1 MNGPA
6 DFEEAFVR
14 CPLVAILRGI
24 SPSEAA
30 PVGDALVE
38 AGFALIEVPLNSP
51 DPLESIA
58 ILAKRLGSRAVVGAG
73 TVLDVAQVSAVQSAG
88 GRLIVSPNTNTAVI
102 GASVAAGLV
111 SLPGYATVTEAFAA
125 IGAGAHVLK
134 LFPAEATTPAALRA
148 QLAVI
153 PASTPIIAV
162 GGINVTTFRPWVEA
176 GVSGF
181 GLGSALYRPRVPV
194 SEIAETASRMVAAW
208 KALGS
213 DVRSMVRQHLS
224 VEGDTDE

>member
-6 DFEEAFVR
+6 DFEEAFAR

-73 TVLDVAQVSAVQSAG
+73 TVLDVAQVRAVQSAG
-88 GRLIVSPNTNTAVI
+88 GRLIVSPNMNTAVI

-148 QLAVI
+148 QVAVI
-153 PASTPIIAV
+153 PASTPIIVV
-162 GGINVTTFRPWVEA
+162 GASTSPPSGRGWRPA
-176 GVSGF
+176 RPASGWARRSIAHNF
-181 GLGSALYRPRVPV
+181 PRAKSRKPRVAWSPPGGAWIRRAQHGP
-194 SEIAETASRMVAAW
+194 SASFCR
-208 KALGS
+208 
-213 DVRSMVRQHLS
+213 RRC
-224 VEGDTDE
+224 DE

>member
-6 DFEEAFVR
+6 DFEEAFAR

-88 GRLIVSPNTNTAVI
+88 GRLIVSPNMNTAVI

-153 PASTPIIAV
+153 PASTPIIVV
-162 GGINVTTFRPWVEA
+162 GGINVATFGPWGEA
-176 GVSGF
+176 GASGF
-181 GLGSALYRPRVPV
+181 GLGSALYRPRVPA

-208 KALGS
+208 KARGS
-213 DVRSMVRQHLS
+213 DVRSVVRQHLS
-224 VEGDTDE
+224 VEGDADE

>member
-6 DFEEAFVR
+6 DFEEAFAR

-38 AGFALIEVPLNSP
+38 AGFTLIEVPLNSP
-51 DPLESIA
+51 DPLDSIA
-58 ILAKRLGSRAVVGAG
+58 ILAKRLGARAVVGAG
-73 TVLDVAQVSAVQSAG
+73 TVLDVAQVSAVQSAR
-88 GRLIVSPNTNTAVI
+88 GRLIVSPNVNTAVI
-102 GASVAAGLV
+102 EASVAAGLA

-125 IGAGAHVLK
+125 IGAGAHMLK
-134 LFPAEATTPAALRA
+134 LFPAEAMTPAALRA

-153 PASTPIIAV
+153 PASTPIIVV
-162 GGINVTTFRPWVEA
+162 GGINVSGFRPWAEA
-176 GVSGF
+176 GASGF
-181 GLGSALYRPRVPV
+181 GLGSALYRPRIP
-194 SEIAETASRMVAAW
+194 SREIAENASRMVAAW

-213 DVRSMVRQHLS
+213 EVRGMPRRHLS
-224 VEGDTDE
+224 VEGDSDE